1 MTSKD
6 RQTKKCKDETI
17 ERKVASM
24 LEESK
29 ESLYTHGSGSNTD
42 IHEWTRTEFPNPTLL
57 PNFKLQPIVKLF
69 SDQFMHSD
77 R

>member
-17 ERKVASM
+17 EHKVASM
-24 LEESK
+24 LQESK
-29 ESLYTHGSGSNTD
+29 ESMNTFGSGSNTD

-69 SDQFMHSD
+69 SDQFMYSD